1 MNAFLTKKNLILLA
15 LILLGVFAVVQLD
28 VDDRLYDWYL
38 TKTTPETV
46 RKDAIWLPDY
56 QVATEAKELAGINNN
71 ASGVTWDPLTKTLF
85 MVLNGPNQII
95 ELSLDGDVI
104 RRIPLEGFEDVEAI
118 VWVGGHHFVIADERH
133 QSLIKVTV
141 TPETQ
146 VIVREDCPSFTLDME
161 AGDNKGFEGLAW
173 DPKDNGIFVV
183 RERDPMRLYKI
194 HGLVGDKQPATMR
207 VEKSEAL
214 SEGAKAFSDDL
225 SGLHFDPKTRHLLVL
240 SDESQLLK
248 EVDEQGHP
256 VSFLELSHGWH
267 GLNEDVPQAEGITMD
282 DAGNLYLIS
291 EPNLFYKF
299 TRKAPGQ

>member
-1 MNAFLTKKNLILLA
+1 MTKKNLILLA
-15 LILLGVFAVVQLD
+15 VILLGVFAVVQLD
-28 VDDRLYDWYL
+28 VDDRLYNWYL
-38 TKTTPETV
+38 NKTTPETV
-46 RKDAIWLPDY
+46 RKDAIWLPNY
-56 QVATEAKELAGINNN
+56 QVVTEAKTLAGINNN

-95 ELSLDGDVI
+95 EISLDGDVI

-118 VWVGGHHFVIADERH
+118 VWVGGDKFVIADERH

-141 TPETQ
+141 TAETK

-161 AGDNKGFEGLAW
+161 AGDNKGFEGVAW
-173 DPKDNGIFVV
+173 DPKDDGIFVV

-194 HGLVGDKQPATMR
+194 HGLVGGKQPATMR
-207 VEKSEAL
+207 VEKSEVL

-240 SDESQLLK
+240 SHESRLLT
-248 EVDEQGHP
+248 EMDEQGNP
-256 VSFLELSHGWH
+256 VSFLELAHGWH
-267 GLNEDVPQAEGITMD
+267 GLKENVPQAEGITMD

-299 TRKAPGQ
+299 TRKAQGQ

>member
-1 MNAFLTKKNLILLA
+1 MTKKNLILLA
-15 LILLGVFAVVQLD
+15 VILLGVFAVVQLD

-38 TKTTPETV
+38 NKTTPETV
-46 RKDAIWLPDY
+46 REDAIWLPDY
-56 QVATEAKELAGINNN
+56 QVVTEAKTLAGINNN

-95 ELSLDGDVI
+95 EISLEGDVI

-118 VWVGGHHFVIADERH
+118 VWVGGDKFVIADERQ

-146 VIVREDCPSFTLDME
+146 VIIREDCPSFTLDME

-173 DPKDNGIFVV
+173 DPTDNGIFVV

-194 HGLVGDKQPATMR
+194 HGLVGGKQPATMR
-207 VEKSEAL
+207 VEKSEVL

-240 SDESQLLK
+240 SHESRLLT
-248 EVDEQGHP
+248 EVDEQGHH
-256 VSFLELSHGWH
+256 VSFLELAHGWH
-267 GLNEDVPQAEGITMD
+267 GLKENVPQAEGITMD
-282 DAGNLYLIS
+282 DDGTLYLIS

-299 TRKAPGQ
+299 TRKAQGQ